1 MILLSRA
8 RRQAQQAHRQRRW
21 AEGRARARL
30 VTACCTVQAH
40 GLPVAQVTRR
50 LALSERT
57 VRHWRHISCALNC
70 ACRGRPPRPATRE
83 ERNRVYHFLRERG
96 TQTPLVAVQA
106 AFPQLRRADLSD
118 LVRRYRRLGRRK
130 RERLQSRLEW
140 RRPGAV
146 WAADFKERREPI
158 EGRYGWI
165 LSIKDLAS
173 RFQLTW
179 QPVAEATAEVVQN
192 TYARLFEEHGP
203 PLVLKSDNGSQFKAD
218 ETKRMLA
225 AHHVVPLFSPR
236 RHPQYNGGVE
246 RANGQLSGYQ
256 EALAEFHGRPRAP
269 RCDDAQGAQRLANE
283 LARPNGWRGPTAGQ
297 LWLNRAPLRACER
310 AGFLASVAQGRAAHR
325 ARWDFAPDAALTH
338 EQASA
343 VDRRAVRDA
352 LVAHDLLR
360 IHPRRKP
367 RAAHP
372 EVGAPA
378 PPNPIDGAQAALA
391 TIYNETAPHPHGA
404 GILES
409 VQNHAP
415 PVVGAATE
423 LSAPVRCE
431 LHSVSEEVK
440 SSTNKLSASGKD

>member
-1 MILLSRA
+1 M
-8 RRQAQQAHRQRRW
+8 
-21 AEGRARARL
+21 
-30 VTACCTVQAH
+30 
-40 GLPVAQVTRR
+40 
-50 LALSERT
+50 
-57 VRHWRHISCALNC
+57 
-70 ACRGRPPRPATRE
+70 
-83 ERNRVYHFLRERG
+83 YHFLRERG
-96 TQTPLVAVQA
+96 TQTPLAAVQA

-118 LVRRYRRLGRRK
+118 LLRRYRRLQRRK

-173 RFQLTW
+173 RYQLAW
-179 QPVAEATAEVVQN
+179 QPVAEATAEVVQAA
-192 TYARLFEEHGP
+192 YARLFREHGP

-218 ETKRMLA
+218 ETKRLLA
-225 AHHVVPLFSPR
+225 AHDVMPLFSPR

-256 EALAEFHGRPRAP
+256 EALAEFHGRPATP
-269 RCDDAQGAQRLANE
+269 TCDDAQGAQRLGQRTGAPQR
-283 LARPNGWRGPTAGQ
+283 LARTDGRPVVVPT
-297 LWLNRAPLRACER
+297 
-310 AGFLASVAQGRAAHR
+310 RAAQRCRSAPTSWPAWRR
-325 ARWDFAPDAALTH
+325 AAPPIARSGTSRRRRSLTH

-372 EVGAPA
+372 EVGAA
-378 PPNPIDGAQAALA
+378 VPPNPNRWSAG
-391 TIYNETAPHPHGA
+391 GA
-404 GILES
+404 GNNL
-409 VQNHAP
+409 QRDR
-415 PVVGAATE
+415 AT
-423 LSAPVRCE
+423 PTRRGYIGV
-431 LHSVSEEVK
+431 
-440 SSTNKLSASGKD
+440 

>member
-1 MILLSRA
+1 MY
-8 RRQAQQAHRQRRW
+8 Q
-21 AEGRARARL
+21 
-30 VTACCTVQAH
+30 
-40 GLPVAQVTRR
+40 
-50 LALSERT
+50 
-57 VRHWRHISCALNC
+57 
-70 ACRGRPPRPATRE
+70 
-83 ERNRVYHFLRERG
+83 FLRKRG

-106 AFPQLRRADLSD
+106 AFPQLRRVDLSD

-173 RFQLTW
+173 RYQLTW

-192 TYARLFEEHGP
+192 AYARLFDEHGP

-225 AHHVVPLFSPR
+225 AYDVVPLFSPR

-269 RCDDAQGAQRLANE
+269 RCDDAQGAALGQRTGA
-283 LARPNGWRGPTAGQ
+283 PNGWRGPTAGQ
-297 LWLNRAPLRACER
+297 LWSDRVPLSARKRAD
-310 AGFLASVAQGRAAHR
+310 FLASVAQGRAAHR
-325 ARWDFAPDAALTH
+325 AQWNFAPDEALTH

-352 LVAHDLLR
+352 LV
-360 IHPRRKP
+360 
-367 RAAHP
+367 
-372 EVGAPA
+372 GARSLA
-378 PPNPIDGAQAALA
+378 DSSAAQA
-391 TIYNETAPHPHGA
+391 TRRP
-404 GILES
+404 S
-409 VQNHAP
+409 
-415 PVVGAATE
+415 
-423 LSAPVRCE
+423 
-431 LHSVSEEVK
+431 
-440 SSTNKLSASGKD
+440 